1 MFFFINNTILK
12 TFFQAIVLHNGLI
25 DLIFLYH
32 NLWAALPDKLG
43 KIFLFTFFHQLSK
56 IHFINNDVIIDN

>member
-1 MFFFINNTILK
+1 M
-12 TFFQAIVLHNGLI
+12 FQAIVLHNGLI

-43 KIFLFTFFHQLSK
+43 KSFFSHSLYQFIFLNFVLP
-56 IHFINNDVIIDN
+56 VYAY